1 MRWLCLLLALTT
13 AARADESLRYV
24 INWPS
29 GLSLG
34 EAQLESRAVSSG
46 KDAPSRMEYR
56 FFLDASVPGF
66 TVADRLR
73 SLVSDRLCSIEF
85 EKKTQHGLRKASEKV
100 TFKPDAGVATRET
113 VGGGKS
119 DIPISGCAHDALAYL
134 YHLRSELA
142 AGRLP
147 AAQTILFG
155 APYQISLHFAG
166 TEEIRVNDQRITA
179 DRLEARLKGP
189 SSQSKFELYFSHEA
203 ARRLLKV
210 RVPLPLGSFSMDL
223 VD

>member
-1 MRWLCLLLALTT
+1 MSRGWAWLLCST
-13 AARADESLRYV
+13 AAFADESLRYV

-46 KDAPSRMEYR
+46 KDAPSRLEYK

-73 SLVSDRLCSIEF
+73 SLVTDRICSIEF
-85 EKKTQHGLRKASEKV
+85 EKTIQHGLRKSSEKV
-100 TFKPDAGVATRET
+100 TFKPEAGVATRKT
-113 VGGGKS
+113 VGGGQG

-155 APYQISLHFAG
+155 APYQISLQFAG
-166 TEEIRVNDQRITA
+166 TEEIRVNDERIAA

-189 SSQSKFELYFSHEA
+189 ASQSKFELFFARDA
-203 ARRLLKV
+203 ARRLVKV

-223 VD
+223 VE